1 MYINFLGK
9 IRLILYAEKEQYII
23 LSAITGILAIFIFTL
38 VFTVSA
44 IFLTYLLMPIILWW
58 YRLSESLK
66 ILNKLIDE
74 VKLEL
79 KYPFMYNRFI
89 KEG

>member
-1 MYINFLGK
+1 MNINFLGK

-44 IFLTYLLMPIILWW
+44 IFLTYLLMPIILWG
-58 YRLSESLK
+58 YRLFDSLK
-66 ILNKLIDE
+66 LLNKVIKELN
-74 VKLEL
+74 LEL

-89 KEG
+89 KEE

>member
-1 MYINFLGK
+1 MNINFLGK
-9 IRLILYAEKEQYII
+9 IRLILYVEKEQYII

-44 IFLTYLLMPIILWW
+44 IFLAYLFMPIILWV

-66 ILNKLIDE
+66 ILNKIIDE

-79 KYPFMYNRFI
+79 KYPFVYNRFI
-89 KEG
+89 KEE